1 MNLEQRYKYF
11 IARLAHEVK
20 KRGHGGLA
28 EIGNAIGLKGGG
40 AYIGQILK
48 PNSSKRAS
56 DKIQAKIADYICGN
70 EERFIDE
77 GMQIENFGYIKSE
90 ITKATQPSDPSPNIL
105 DGRIA
110 VYGSCSTIET
120 ALQERI

>member
-40 AYIGQILK
+40 AI
-48 PNSSKRAS
+48 
-56 DKIQAKIADYICGN
+56 
-70 EERFIDE
+70 
-77 GMQIENFGYIKSE
+77 
-90 ITKATQPSDPSPNIL
+90 
-105 DGRIA
+105 
-110 VYGSCSTIET
+110 
-120 ALQERI
+120 